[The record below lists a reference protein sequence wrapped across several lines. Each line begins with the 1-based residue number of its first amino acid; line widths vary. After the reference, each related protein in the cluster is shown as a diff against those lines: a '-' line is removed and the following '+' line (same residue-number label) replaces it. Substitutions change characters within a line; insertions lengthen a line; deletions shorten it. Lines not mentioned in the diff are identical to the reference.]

1 MPKKEESDSDSDS
14 EEEPVKDPSMQKAN
28 DLKKFTDEPIKIP
41 GGEVLTAE
49 PQATLLVTNLLGLVL
64 KRISDPALTT
74 NIMDNISK
82 SVELSLENKKNK
94 IEYLK
99 HDTGFKNKNNSLI
112 INSIHNSGSP
122 QPTEVIT
129 HDDIPV
135 VKSQSI
141 GIKEKNKDEEKD
153 EIKDEEKDEKDEIK
167 DEIKDEEKD
176 EKDEKKDEIKDESIK
191 IKGGRLPFFTEQECS
206 FF

>member
-1 MPKKEESDSDSDS
+1 MPKKEESDS
-14 EEEPVKDPSMQKAN
+14 EEETVKDPSMQKAN

-153 EIKDEEKDEKDEIK
+153 EEKDEKDEIK
-167 DEIKDEEKD
+167 DEEKD
-176 EKDEKKDEIKDESIK
+176 EIKDNTDIKDESIK